1 MILHLLSTMI
11 WATAEHEGNLAME
24 LKIWVSMVVLLCKWF
39 SQHPCRY
46 YGVQSSASLTP
57 PLPQEK
63 KKRKKVKRMCMDGLQ
78 ELVQGVGGKDP
89 SGNPILGDVGKWFT
103 SKVSPTNDG
112 FEFALWE
119 PDICVAKLY
128 YWILSTFKHRIP
140 CLSVGLCTFGF

>member
-1 MILHLLSTMI
+1 
-11 WATAEHEGNLAME
+11 
-24 LKIWVSMVVLLCKWF
+24 
-39 SQHPCRY
+39 
-46 YGVQSSASLTP
+46 
-57 PLPQEK
+57 
-63 KKRKKVKRMCMDGLQ
+63 MCMDGLQ